1 MSRPCRG
8 ILAPGGRKGDS
19 LVQGGACSLRN
30 RKASG
35 AGAAEAG
42 GEGGHEIR
50 GGGGCSRSSG
60 LVVLGQDLDFLKEVE
75 GSFEDFPKQDHKVGL
90 TLKNQSG
97 CC

>member
-1 MSRPCRG
+1 MTAWCRE
-8 ILAPGGRKGDS
+8 GRARSETGKPAG
-19 LVQGGACSLRN
+19 QGRLR
-30 RKASG
+30 R
-35 AGAAEAG
+35 EAR
-42 GEGGHEIR
+42 GGHEIR

-75 GSFEDFPKQDHKVGL
+75 GSFEDFPKQGHKVGL